1 MKNDIILQR
10 VIKNKPMKNF
20 FKAQL
25 RLKSD
30 AHPHNQLILHV
41 PHLSKLKVPA
51 VLCLKFQNIIQSQYG
66 ENTER

>member
-1 MKNDIILQR
+1 MTLYFKESSKITHE
-10 VIKNKPMKNF
+10 KF

-30 AHPHNQLILHV
+30 ARPHNQLILHV

-51 VLCLKFQNIIQSQYG
+51 VLRLKFQNIIQSQYG
-66 ENTER
+66 ENTERQT